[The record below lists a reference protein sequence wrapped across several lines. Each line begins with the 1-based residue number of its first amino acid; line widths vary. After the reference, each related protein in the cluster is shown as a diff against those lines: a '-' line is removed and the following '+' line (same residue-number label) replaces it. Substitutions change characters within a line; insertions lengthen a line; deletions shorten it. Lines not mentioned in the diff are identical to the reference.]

1 MNKKTK
7 NIITIKEFDLW
18 VRRMLCSFNSKEP
31 ELLTMIEDAKSPDRN
46 GITSY
51 FCGAYFK
58 IMMTNKKAIII
69 NYNTLQTASIKIN
82 RNRTIDYFEIFAA
95 LWAKYNNKPIPTKM
109 PTLSELDTGTKFK
122 FSDSPNIY
130 VYIGENTILN
140 RHVCYNP
147 DTKKYYNFINSEVIP
162 FF

>member
-1 MNKKTK
+1 MDRPIKKMMY
-7 NIITIKEFDLW
+7 IGEFNLW
-18 VRRMLCSFNSKEP
+18 VKRMLHSFNSKEP
-31 ELLTMIEDAKSPDRN
+31 ELLTMIEDAKSLDRN

-82 RNRTIDYFEIFAA
+82 RNRTIDYSEIFAA
-95 LWAKYNNKPIPTKM
+95 LWAKYNSKPIPTKM
-109 PTLSELDTGTKFK
+109 PMLSELDTGTKFK

-130 VYIGENTILN
+130 VYIGENTNLN
-140 RHVCYNP
+140 RHVCYNS
-147 DTKKYYNFINSEVIP
+147 DTEKYYNFINSEVIP